1 MNSRQR
7 DQHVTWSER
16 KCDLPFVDACQHAE
30 THLHTCTRSSSLSC
44 SSTTSILTLD
54 TALIAAL
61 HQSQNLPHN
70 SHSMAD
76 ASGTDIEALTA
87 AFAQL
92 AVKKRTLSK
101 TSKDQGRLLSL
112 PAELLN
118 DILLR
123 VSDAMPK

>member
-1 MNSRQR
+1 
-7 DQHVTWSER
+7 
-16 KCDLPFVDACQHAE
+16 
-30 THLHTCTRSSSLSC
+30 
-44 SSTTSILTLD
+44 
-54 TALIAAL
+54 
-61 HQSQNLPHN
+61 
-70 SHSMAD
+70 MAD